1 MRIPA
6 SVPFMAFVALWAG
19 STIWSRPAGA
29 EQQTVAASEAALSAW
44 EILEQRCS
52 GCHAPEQEGG
62 PLDAIAEQR
71 KTPEGWSMTLSRMAR
86 THGVELQAGEAR
98 ALVKYLSDRYGL
110 APAEV
115 EPYRFILEQRNI
127 RTSEEVPAPLQAG
140 CVQCHTYARTALQY
154 RTEDAWLRLADTK
167 VAIMANIGSETA
179 SAGLLRDY
187 WYDDAKHN
195 AFPHLAEHRPFETKA
210 WTAWR
215 AKKKP
220 DYAGRWVVVGHDP
233 GRGGEYTGT
242 LRLDEIGNDGY
253 RGEFSYAFADGSQLT
268 GTTTGTVYTGFQWRG
283 VARTDSDEGDDAP
296 QREIMFASEDGD
308 TLVGRRL
315 LTNLGDL
322 GMDETWYRRTDRARL
337 LAVSPRS
344 VRTGSTQTVRLFG
357 TGFSETLLSDGGPT
371 FGDGVTVLSTR
382 IEGDTAVVAKVS
394 VKAGA
399 TEGLRKVGIDGA
411 DGQVQVAVYDA
422 VDYVRVFPERGFARP
437 GGIRTP
443 KIFQQYEAVGYANG
457 PDDKKG
463 TDDDVRLGRISP
475 VRWNLEEYVKRPN
488 DDDVRYVG
496 SIDQHGLFLP
506 NVDGPNA
513 DRHLMEGNV
522 GDVWVEAWYA
532 PDGAKRPMG
541 ARAHLLVMPAKFI
554 FPPIE

>member
-1 MRIPA
+1 MHIPA
-6 SVPFMAFVALWAG
+6 CFLFLFVAWGVG
-19 STIWSRPAGA
+19 SAVRPGLAGA
-29 EQQTVAASEAALSAW
+29 EQQGVATSEAALSAA

-52 GCHAPEQEGG
+52 GCHAPKQAGG

-98 ALVKYLSDRYGL
+98 TLVKYLSDRYGL

-127 RTSEEVPAPLQAG
+127 RTSEDVPAPLRAG

-167 VAIMANIGSETA
+167 VALMANIGSETA

-187 WYDDAKHN
+187 WYDDAKNN
-195 AFPHLAEHRPFETKA
+195 AFPHLAEHRPFETEA
-210 WTAWR
+210 WTAWQAR
-215 AKKKP
+215 QKA
-220 DYAGRWVVVGHDP
+220 DYAGDWVVVGHDP
-233 GRGGEYTGT
+233 GRGGDYTGT
-242 LRLDEIGNDGY
+242 LRLDALGDDRY
-253 RGEFSYAFADGSQLT
+253 RGAFAYAFADGSQLT
-268 GTTTGTVYTGFQWRG
+268 GTTIGTVYTGFQWRG
-283 VARTDSDEGDDAP
+283 VAQTDSDDGADAP

-308 TLVGRRL
+308 MLVGRRL
-315 LTNLGDL
+315 LTNFGDL

-344 VRTGSTQTVRLFG
+344 VRTESTRTVRLFG
-357 TGFSETLLSDGGPT
+357 TGFSETLLSDGGLT
-371 FGDGVTVLSTR
+371 FGDGITVSSARL
-382 IEGDTAVVAKVS
+382 EDDTSIVAEVS
-394 VKAGA
+394 VEAGA
-399 TEGLRKVGIDGA
+399 AEGMRKVGVEGA
-411 DGQVQVAVYDA
+411 TGQAQVAVYEA
-422 VDYVRVFPERGFARP
+422 IDYVRVFPERGFARP

-443 KIFQQYEAVGYANG
+443 KIFQQYEAIGYANG
-457 PDDKKG
+457 PDEKKG
-463 TDDDVRLGRISP
+463 TDDDVRLGRVAP
-475 VRWNLEEYVKRPN
+475 VRWNIEEYVKRPN

-496 SIDQHGLFLP
+496 SIDQNGLFLP
-506 NVDGPNA
+506 NADGPNA
-513 DRHLMEGNV
+513 ARHLMEGNV
-522 GDVWVEAWYA
+522 GDVWIEAWYA